1 MAMASAAPLLMATAM
16 ALVLLLSCVAVVV
29 VAKECTNVPT
39 QLSSHTVR
47 ARLQNTPGAEEWRWR
62 ELFHDHL
69 NPTDESAWMDL
80 LPLGSAA
87 ASAAAAAEEF
97 DWVMLYRTLKGGVG
111 SSAAQAGAPPSSSFL
126 VEASLHD
133 VRLDPGDEVYGR
145 AQQTNLQY
153 LLLLDVDRLVWSF
166 RRQAGLPAPGAPYG
180 GWEGATVELRGHFVG
195 TYIT

>member
-1 MAMASAAPLLMATAM
+1 MAPAPPLVTATATAL
-16 ALVLLLSCVAVVV
+16 ALVLLLSCVA

-47 ARLQNTPGAEEWRWR
+47 ARLQSTPGAEEWRWR

-80 LPLGSAA
+80 LPLAGSTT
-87 ASAAAAAEEF
+87 AAAAAEEF
-97 DWVMLYRTLKGGVG
+97 DWAMLYRTLKGGVG
-111 SSAAQAGAPPSSSFL
+111 SSAAQAGASPSSSSSFL

-145 AQQTNLQY
+145 AQQTNLEY

-166 RRQAGLPAPGAPYG
+166 RRQAGLPAAGAPYG
-180 GWEGATVELRGHFVG
+180 GWEGAVVELRGHFVG
-195 TYIT
+195 IT